1 MDEDRH
7 ILVVDDER
15 DLRESVGEYL
25 ELKGYRVSVADSGA
39 AARAVVEREPVDLV
53 VLDIRMPGE
62 DGLSVARY
70 LRERFDVGIIF
81 LTASGEVVD
90 RIIGLEVGADDYL
103 AKPFDLRELLARI
116 KAVLRRSALARV
128 ARPGGPGGPGGPGRD
143 QAADANVVRFG
154 RRYLNL
160 DAHKLFD
167 DAGTEIPVTAMEF
180 DLLKAF
186 AERPGRVLSRD
197 QILELAHKG
206 GWQVFD
212 RSVDI
217 RIARLRR
224 KIEDDPRKPQVIKT
238 VRGTGY
244 VFTAGSGGSG

>member
-1 MDEDRH
+1 MGMDEDRH

-25 ELKGYRVSVADSGA
+25 ELKGYRVSLADSGA

-62 DGLSVARY
+62 DGLSVARH
-70 LRERFDVGIIF
+70 LRERFDVGLIF

-128 ARPGGPGGPGGPGRD
+128 ARPAGPGRD

-167 DAGTEIPVTAMEF
+167 DAGNEIPVTAMEF

-224 KIEDDPRKPQVIKT
+224 KIEHDPRKPQVIKT

-244 VFTAGSGGSG
+244 VFMAGPSGSG